1 MNPFMIPV
9 LGIVF
14 SLFVAPCLV
23 FGFILLIRKG
33 KNDVRKLELQKE
45 MRELEVRKEE
55 VHLQALI
62 EENKK
67 YDRLIADSIP
77 QKNP

>member
-1 MNPFMIPV
+1 MDPIMIPV

-14 SLFVAPCLV
+14 SLFIAPCLV

-55 VHLQALI
+55 LRIQALI

-67 YDRLIADSIP
+67 YDRIIESETGKRA
-77 QKNP
+77 